1 MPEIEDIYVVLL
13 LFLLYKDYFNNS
25 KETDSWWGYNDNSKA
40 GKIFISETISWDF
53 SFIKAI
59 STCYVLDPVCSV

>member
-1 MPEIEDIYVVLL
+1 MFKIENIYVVLL
-13 LFLLYKDYFNNS
+13 LSLLYKDYFNNS
-25 KETDSWWGYNDNSKA
+25 KETEFWWGYNDNSKA
-40 GKIFISETISWDF
+40 AKNIFQRPSPGTF